1 MSEIADLLEVAR
13 IARATAIAVPN
24 GVYQTVAQRDGVTAD
39 EAYVLVMMW
48 AWPIGPA
55 IREAVEKA
63 RDNHPDWQAWLAYR
77 RAHGPT
83 PSLAEW
89 TDYTAPQA

>member
-1 MSEIADLLEVAR
+1 MSEIADL
-13 IARATAIAVPN
+13 ARAARASAIAAPG
-24 GVYQTVAQRDGVTAD
+24 GVYQTVAQRDGVSAD

-63 RDNHPDWQAWLAYR
+63 RANHPDWQAWLAYR
-77 RAHGPT
+77 RRQGAT

-89 TDYTAPQA
+89 IDYTAPQA